1 MSNAFRPVTRLRS
14 VGLAMP
20 NYEEALE
27 FYTSLWGLELVAED
41 GNIAFLGTPADP
53 EHYVIRLRKDADKRL
68 DVVAFGA
75 DDAATVDAAAAH
87 LIAQGVQIDREPGAL
102 DTPGGG
108 YGLRF
113 FDIDGRL
120 IEISADVEGR
130 PYRELEERE
139 SIPQCLS
146 HVVFN
151 TQDIHKT
158 KAFYEDVLGF
168 KLSDW
173 NANFMCFLRC
183 NSKHHSLA
191 LAQGPHTAL
200 NHVSFEMRGIDEFMR
215 ASGRVMRSGRQQLW
229 GPGRHGAGDNTF
241 TYFLDETGNVVEYT
255 TELELVE
262 DEDAWVVRTFE
273 ATDEAADQ
281 WGTGGRVTERMIPT
295 MFNEPDRGLWTSSP
309 V

>member
-1 MSNAFRPVTRLRS
+1 
-14 VGLAMP
+14 MP
-20 NYEEALE
+20 NYDAALE
-27 FYTSLWGLELVAED
+27 FYTSIWGLEVVAKD
-41 GNIAFLGTPADP
+41 GDIAFLGTPADP
-53 EHYVIRLRKDADKRL
+53 EHYVIRLRRDANKRL

-75 DDAATVDAAAAH
+75 VDAQTVDATAEH
-87 LIAQGVQIDREPGAL
+87 LVHNGVTLDREPAAL

-108 YGLRF
+108 YGMRF

-120 IEISADVEGR
+120 IEISADVQDRSYR
-130 PYRELEERE
+130 PLEERE
-139 SIPQCLS
+139 SIPQALS

-151 TQDIHKT
+151 TTDIVRT
-158 KAFYEDVLGF
+158 KDFYEQVLGF

-183 NSKHHSLA
+183 SEQHHSVA

-200 NHVSFEMRGIDEFMR
+200 NHVSFETRGLDEFMR
-215 ASGRVMRSGRQQLW
+215 ASGRLIRTGRKQLW

-255 TELELVE
+255 TELEKVE
-262 DEDAWVVRTFE
+262 DDDAWVVRTFE

-281 WGTGGRVTERMIPT
+281 WGTGGKVTEAMIPT
-295 MFNEPDRGLWTSSP
+295 MFNEPDRGLWTTSP